1 MSMNMAGVST
11 SAMFLEL
18 GSKGETAMWVFTET
32 GFVSAV
38 RKPEEPKYITVR
50 AREKQSLEVLSE
62 LAEKSIID
70 TPYGDYAYRVLVT
83 DEVFKAWLATSVDML
98 DYDNFK
104 NRIWDTR
111 GDEFHDAL
119 GDVWTAMYKLQ
130 K

>member
-1 MSMNMAGVST
+1 
-11 SAMFLEL
+11 
-18 GSKGETAMWVFTET
+18 MWVFTET

-62 LAEKSIID
+62 LSEKPIID
-70 TPYGDYAYRVLVT
+70 TPYGDYAYRVLVS

-104 NRIWDTR
+104 NRVWDTR
-111 GDEFHDAL
+111 GHEFHAAL
-119 GDVWTAMYKLQ
+119 ANVWTDMLAVSRISEDGDS
-130 K
+130 